1 MSTFENNTTVTQ
13 SVEIS
18 TEISASGIHTARF
31 VGVDSARPL
40 ARPMSPA
47 VATSPIYNPITDRIY
62 VLVQLPGDK
71 PAPPTIPANTL
82 IICELDNTTTPP
94 TLKKVSDMWGGSVQI
109 LNQFS
114 FKGWDINPING
125 DIVIVSYAGAPGGQ
139 QSLRFDFYDANQ
151 YDIDFSSASVRK
163 ATFTVPF
170 WSTYGGITH
179 ASNSFYMV
187 GGTYSPAAN
196 TSHQL
201 NFLRVESSSAG
212 YTFVSNSYETS
223 YHGINNSL
231 RSFSDSSVP
240 VYASSINKVFTVD
253 QSDIGPV
260 GDPYTTDE
268 VPPITFASAHKVYSL
283 DTGSL
288 DLSATFSPY
297 SLITDRVGNFVEF
310 IDCAG
315 DVLSYVDA
323 NGVFQGTASFA
334 SNVLPGGSSI
344 EFYSGSTLQTSN
356 LEGLVISGSY
366 LQSQANGN
374 QVTMSLDLSS
384 LLATFTSQSFT
395 VASNTWIF
403 NHNLNERYPL
413 VTIYDSTNEVVIPQD
428 IIANSAN
435 QLQINFSAPTTGYAV
450 AGAGPFTGLT
460 RYPIT
465 FYSASTLQTSDLRS
479 LVITG
484 SGVTSTV
491 NGNEVTMSFSG
502 GGGSANPGGS
512 NTTIQ
517 FNYNGNALSGSNNF
531 TFISQSNLVYLTGS
545 LNVSSGSFTLSGS
558 GFITGALNV
567 SGSIFANTGSNHIGF
582 IGTSSWARN
591 VGPGA
596 QNFIAYFS
604 ASNSTINS
612 NGIFVQFGTPGGSS
626 ITVAPN
632 VISEYQVTHPAGI
645 EFTSSFGSNIAV
657 NNTSNVKNSILI
669 LPNSA
674 SIVKEID
681 YLFSLANIDFL
692 IEIDADFGAVNLPTD
707 ATTDSNPVSLMFGSI
722 QVAKSKIPQTYFGGT
737 TTYTD
742 SFGNKYLT
750 ANGSTTNLGSIGD
763 WENGFGLG
771 TGYNDLLDNAYLA
784 SDNVI
789 SGVGITHQITDG
801 ANSAF
806 QAVETIN
813 YLPDTS
819 ELPSLAAGIPTNLLQ
834 QGIRFIDVFGVY
846 FAYDVRESDTNRDT
860 YVLRI
865 WCINATGNAGGAGG
879 SGSPV
884 PIRVSTQT
892 KLIHSYRD

>member
-1 MSTFENNTTVTQ
+1 VGFVEMDMNT
-13 SVEIS
+13 
-18 TEISASGIHTARF
+18 
-31 VGVDSARPL
+31 
-40 ARPMSPA
+40 
-47 VATSPIYNPITDRIY
+47 N
-62 VLVQLPGDK
+62 
-71 PAPPTIPANTL
+71 
-82 IICELDNTTTPP
+82 PP
-94 TLKKVSDMWGGSVQI
+94 TLLSYVTNSLITKFHASLTYNSNTKDLLVRDDFFNSYRVYDATSNINWNTPKTTITWNSTTDFVPGQMQLPIASGS
-109 LNQFS
+109 
-114 FKGWDINPING
+114 
-125 DIVIVSYAGAPGGQ
+125 
-139 QSLRFDFYDANQ
+139 DFYL
-151 YDIDFSSASVRK
+151 
-163 ATFTVPF
+163 
-170 WSTYGGITH
+170 
-179 ASNSFYMV
+179 V
-187 GGTYSPAAN
+187 GGRNKPGPAADLY
-196 TSHQL
+196 SII
-201 NFLRVESSSAG
+201 FESQSTG
-212 YTFVSNSYETS
+212 YVIKTGSLPESWERASPNSVHPVTNLVFGSNINKFFV
-223 YHGINNSL
+223 GNNS
-231 RSFSDSSVP
+231 DV
-240 VYASSINKVFTVD
+240 
-253 QSDIGPV
+253 GPV
-260 GDPYTTDE
+260 GNPDTTDEGPLYSAKSNRIYSFTPVDGAPTAFNTPSEIVFDPYTYD
-268 VPPITFASAHKVYSL
+268 VSRI
-283 DTGSL
+283 
-288 DLSATFSPY
+288 
-297 SLITDRVGNFVEF
+297 GNFVEF

-315 DVLSYVDA
+315 EVLSYVDA

-491 NGNEVTMSFSG
+491 NGTQVTMSFTGG

-558 GFITGALNV
+558 AFITGALNV

-681 YLFSLANIDFL
+681 YTFSLANIDFL
-692 IEIDADFGAVNLPTD
+692 IEIYADFGGVGLSTD
-707 ATTDSNPVSLMFGSI
+707 ATANSNPVSLMFGSI
-722 QVAKSKIPQTYFGGT
+722 QVAKSKIPQTYFGGI

-742 SFGNKYLT
+742 IFGNKYLT
-750 ANGSTTNLGSIGD
+750 ANGSTMNLGSIGD

-813 YLPDTS
+813 YLPDIL
-819 ELPSLAAGIPTNLLQ
+819 ELPSSAGLTPTNLLQ
-834 QGIRFIDVFGVY
+834 QGIRSNDAIGVY

-860 YVLRI
+860 YILRI